1 MARDKF
7 LQVRLDREEQEIIRK
22 AFNKEASTMA
32 RNYLL
37 ERALEVLTEQ
47 ELEEIE
53 GFAELKATMISDN
66 VDLKKFYKLQLS
78 MKR

>member
-7 LQVRLDREEQEIIRK
+7 LQVRLDKEEQEIIRK
-22 AFNKEASTMA
+22 AFSKEASTIA

-37 ERALEVLTEQ
+37 EQALEVLSEQ

-66 VDLKKFYKLQLS
+66 VDLKKFYKFQLS
-78 MKR
+78 RKK

>member
-7 LQVRLDREEQEIIRK
+7 LQVRLDKEEQEIIRK
-22 AFNKEASTMA
+22 AFSKEASTIA

-37 ERALEVLTEQ
+37 EQALEVLSEQ

-53 GFAELKATMISDN
+53 GFAELKATTFSND
-66 VDLKKFYKLQLS
+66 VDFKKFYKFKLS
-78 MKR
+78 MKK